1 MTATLGYCTNVHAGA
16 TLAQAK
22 EQLDRHATAVR
33 RELGVEWLDI
43 GLWLS
48 ARSVFELKEQ
58 ASGVERLRAW
68 LDERGLRVF
77 TINGFPYGDFHADR
91 VKQAVYEPNW
101 ANARRLLFSIDLAD
115 ILVGLVHP
123 GRREAGIST
132 LPLGWR
138 LSFSLEGC
146 GSSVG
151 LASAQLEQF
160 ARHAQRLEDRTGI
173 CVHLDLE
180 PEPGCMLDTSRDVTG
195 FFDQVLRRRAGEPD
209 LRRYIRVC
217 HDTCHAA
224 VMFEDQADV
233 LKAYRDAGVRVGKV
247 QLSSAIEC
255 PSSDRAFRAL
265 RHFDEPVYLHQ
276 TCVLDGAGERHLYT
290 DLDRAFDHAPD
301 GLWRTHFHVPLY
313 ADRIGQGGV
322 LGTTQADVVSC
333 LAAIRTED
341 GITDFEAETY
351 AWGAL
356 PIEHRTTSL
365 AEGIAL
371 ELRWAAARMDECGLR
386 R

>member
-48 ARSVFELKEQ
+48 ARAVFELKEQ

-146 GSSVG
+146 GMH
-151 LASAQLEQF
+151 
-160 ARHAQRLEDRTGI
+160 ARQ
-173 CVHLDLE
+173 
-180 PEPGCMLDTSRDVTG
+180 
-195 FFDQVLRRRAGEPD
+195 
-209 LRRYIRVC
+209 
-217 HDTCHAA
+217 
-224 VMFEDQADV
+224 
-233 LKAYRDAGVRVGKV
+233 
-247 QLSSAIEC
+247 
-255 PSSDRAFRAL
+255 
-265 RHFDEPVYLHQ
+265 
-276 TCVLDGAGERHLYT
+276 
-290 DLDRAFDHAPD
+290 
-301 GLWRTHFHVPLY
+301 
-313 ADRIGQGGV
+313 
-322 LGTTQADVVSC
+322 
-333 LAAIRTED
+333 
-341 GITDFEAETY
+341 
-351 AWGAL
+351 
-356 PIEHRTTSL
+356 
-365 AEGIAL
+365 
-371 ELRWAAARMDECGLR
+371 
-386 R
+386 